1 MPVNS
6 DQSDS
11 EFKTL
16 LLRVASAF
24 FIVIIVGTV
33 GYVAVE
39 GWGFFD
45 AFYMV
50 IITITTT
57 GYGEV
62 NPLTTGGRILSVIL
76 MFTGIGIFFYGLN
89 EIIPALVGRRLERW
103 RRVLENIENHYL
115 LCGFEDMGQEIAGE
129 LSKGSDKSDFVII
142 DPDQSKVS
150 LAREKG
156 YLAIQ
161 GEPSNEGTLIE
172 AKVNRARAI
181 LAAMGDSAN
190 AFMIM
195 VAKDLN
201 PDIYALGVAQSVTGT
216 KNIKRAGADYV
227 LSPYVDTAKK
237 ASMLLHDPIAA
248 DLSEI
253 VSEVAEIGM
262 LQKVPIK
269 NYDIVDQSL
278 KELDLR
284 ARTGSLII
292 VIERNGKIIRPTPE
306 LKLQMEDDLYM
317 IGDEGE
323 LKAARSI
330 LVQEE
335 SGGAN

>member
-1 MPVNS
+1 V
-6 DQSDS
+6 
-11 EFKTL
+11 
-16 LLRVASAF
+16 RIAAAF
-24 FIVIIVGTV
+24 LIVITAGTV
-33 GYVAVE
+33 GYVTIE
-39 GWGFFD
+39 GWGFID

-62 NPLTTGGRILSVIL
+62 NPLSTPGRILSMVL
-76 MFTGIGIFFYGLN
+76 MITGIGIFFYGLN

-103 RRVLENIENHYL
+103 KRMLENIENHYL
-115 LCGFEDMGQEIAGE
+115 LCGFGDMGQEIAGE
-129 LSKGSDKSDFVII
+129 LSKGTKKSGLVVI

-161 GEPSNEGTLIE
+161 GTPSNEDTLTE
-172 AKVNRARAI
+172 ARVGHAKAI
-181 LAAMGDSAN
+181 LASMEDSEN
-190 AFMIM
+190 AFAIM

-201 PDIYALGVAQSVTGT
+201 PKIYAVGIAQSITGT

-237 ASMLLHDPIAA
+237 ASMLLRSPVAA

-253 VSEVAEIGM
+253 VSEIAEVGM
-262 LQKVPIK
+262 LQKVSIK
-269 NYDIVDQSL
+269 NSDISGQTL
-278 KELDLR
+278 RELDLR
-284 ARTGSLII
+284 AKTGSIII
-292 VIERNGKIIRPTPE
+292 VIERKGEIIRPTPE
-306 LKLQMEDDLYM
+306 LTLQMDDDLYM

-323 LKAARSI
+323 LKAARSM
-330 LVQEE
+330 LVKE
-335 SGGAN
+335 